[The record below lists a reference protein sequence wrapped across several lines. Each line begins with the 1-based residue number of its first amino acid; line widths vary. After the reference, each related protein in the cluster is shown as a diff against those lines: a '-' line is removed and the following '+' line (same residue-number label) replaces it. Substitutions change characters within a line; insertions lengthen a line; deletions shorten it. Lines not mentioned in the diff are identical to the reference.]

1 MFLFFE
7 MAIAACGEG
16 PPACAP
22 KGVMDMAVVA
32 VVLIAVAVLAIVLVV
47 NAARLKPT
55 PVDDPLP
62 EAVGMGSDESV
73 ERFREILR
81 SKTVWAAANPDA
93 DHSAFDEFVPKLR
106 TLYPRV
112 FETCELEM
120 VDTYGISLL
129 WKGANREL
137 DPIVLMAH
145 HDVVEADPA
154 GWTHDP
160 FAAEIAD
167 GKIYARGSVDTKC
180 IWAALMEAAQTL
192 MEEGFVPPRDIYFF
206 SSNTEEDGGDT
217 APHMVE
223 HLKEIGRV
231 PYMVID
237 EGGALIDNPPL
248 GVQGEFAVVG
258 VAEKGIFDAYIQTS
272 AEGGH
277 ASTPSL
283 EDATAKLVSGLDA
296 IQKNPPKAKLSAPV
310 AAMLKEL
317 AAHGGFGLR
326 LVFGNLWLFKP
337 VVLKIMKG
345 GHETAAMVRTTY
357 ALTQLEGSK
366 AHNVIPKTAKGTVN
380 VRIDPSESVA
390 IALDRIKANFDDATT
405 YELDEVCEPSPVS
418 PFEGDPAFDYLR
430 RVIRSVYPQAGIIP
444 YVQSSCS
451 DARHFA
457 RVCPRTYRFAGIL
470 FRGDQRMR
478 IHGQDENLDVESF
491 KRGVG
496 FYIQFIRHLEKLGK

>member
-1 MFLFFE
+1 MRGL
-7 MAIAACGEG
+7 APLGACK
-16 PPACAP
+16 P
-22 KGVMDMAVVA
+22 KGVVNVA
-32 VVLIAVAVLAIVLVV
+32 IVAAVLIVVAVLAIVLVV
-47 NAARLKPT
+47 NAIRLKPT
-55 PVDDPLP
+55 PVQDPLP
-62 EAVGMGSDESV
+62 ESSEMGSDEAV

-81 SKTVWAAANPDA
+81 SKTVWAAADPDA
-93 DHSAFDEFVPKLR
+93 DHTAFDEFVPKLR

-112 FETCELEM
+112 FEACELEM

-129 WKGANREL
+129 WKGEDCEAA
-137 DPIVLMAH
+137 PIVLMAH

-154 GWTHDP
+154 GWSHDP

-167 GKIYARGSVDTKC
+167 GKIYARGAVDTKC
-180 IWAALMEAAQTL
+180 IWAALMEAAETL
-192 MEEGFVPPRDIYFF
+192 IAEGYVPPRDVYFF

-223 HLKEIGRV
+223 RLKEIGRV
-231 PYMVID
+231 PYMVLD

-248 GVQGEFAVVG
+248 GVKGEFAVIG
-258 VAEKGIFDAYIQTS
+258 VAEKGIFDAYIETS

-317 AAHGGFGLR
+317 SAHGGFGLR
-326 LVFGNLWLFKP
+326 VVFGNLWLFRP
-337 VVLKIMKG
+337 IVLKIMKSS
-345 GHETAAMVRTTY
+345 HETAAMVRTTY

-366 AHNVIPKTAKGTVN
+366 AHNVIPKKAKGTVN
-380 VRIDPSESVA
+380 VRIDPSESVE
-390 IALDRIKANFDDATT
+390 IALGRIKAVFDDKTT

-418 PFEGDPAFDYLR
+418 PFESDPAYDYLR
-430 RVIRSVYPQAGIIP
+430 RVVHSVYPQAGIIP

-478 IHGQDENLDVESF
+478 IHGQDENLDVDSY

-496 FYIQFIRHLEKLGK
+496 FYIELLRHLDMLGK